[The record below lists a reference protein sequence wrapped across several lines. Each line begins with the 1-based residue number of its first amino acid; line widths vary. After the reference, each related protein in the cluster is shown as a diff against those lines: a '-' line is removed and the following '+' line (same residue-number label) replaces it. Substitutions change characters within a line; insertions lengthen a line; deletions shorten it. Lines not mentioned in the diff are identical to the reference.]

1 MQQINLIFIFE
12 VKRIKDLIRKLGTS
26 IFDFFVPWPL
36 IVGVVVAAVVV
47 VVDVAVVVIVA
58 AVVVIVAAVVVVIVA
73 VLICRKKFL
82 IFQWRIN
89 CLIMEIPK
97 RRRKDTVC

>member
-12 VKRIKDLIRKLGTS
+12 VKRIKDLIRKLGTT

-36 IVGVVVAAVVV
+36 IVGA
-47 VVDVAVVVIVA
+47 AVVVIVVVVIVVV
-58 AVVVIVAAVVVVIVA
+58 VVVIVAAVVVVIVA

>member
-12 VKRIKDLIRKLGTS
+12 VKRIKDLIRKLGMT

-36 IVGVVVAAVVV
+36 IVGVAVVVVAAVDV
-47 VVDVAVVVIVA
+47 VVDV

>member
-36 IVGVVVAAVVV
+36 IVVGGGVVIFVVVVVVVVIVVVAA
-47 VVDVAVVVIVA
+47 
-58 AVVVIVAAVVVVIVA
+58 VVIVA